1 MERRVGPKGK
11 KMKKITGIT
20 AAVIAFLILCGY
32 LLAHSYISKMNRVE
46 ALSKDGV
53 IKETSGADIT
63 DEDSRLDT
71 DSSEEALGAD
81 ASGDDSSG
89 EDASG
94 DDSSGEDASPELISS
109 AEEAIRKNMEDKSTS
124 VLSDKNVFNILLIG
138 TDNRKVGENSRSDA
152 MILLSINKKSKTITS
167 ASLLRDIYLQ
177 IPGKNNNRLN
187 AAYAYGGPSLLMNT
201 IEQNFKVSVDRYAS
215 VDFYVFMDIIDAVGG
230 VTIEVTDKEIPIIN
244 NYLAELN
251 SLRGE
256 KEGTDYLQEA
266 GVLKLNGKQALA
278 YARNRYI
285 GTDFERTARQRRVL
299 SEALQKVK
307 KLNLIQL
314 NSLLNKLLPQ
324 ITTNLTEGEIFSMI
338 LSIPKYAGYKMDQS
352 HIPVDNSYQFMRIR
366 GMDVIT
372 LNFDKNIKVLQ
383 EQLYPNQSK
392 REVTLNQ

>member
-1 MERRVGPKGK
+1 MERPVGPKGK
-11 KMKKITGIT
+11 KIKKITGIT
-20 AAVIAFLILCGY
+20 AAVIAFLILCCY

-53 IKETSGADIT
+53 IKETSEGDIT

-71 DSSEEALGAD
+71 DSSEDILGEAA
-81 ASGDDSSG
+81 SG

-94 DDSSGEDASPELISS
+94 DDASPEQISS

-230 VTIEVTDKEIPIIN
+230 VTIEVTKEEIPIIN

-372 LNFDKNIKVLQ
+372 LNFDKNIKALQ
-383 EQLYPNQSK
+383 EQLYPNQSN
-392 REVTLNQ
+392 REVALNQ

>member
-71 DSSEEALGAD
+71 DSSEEALGA
-81 ASGDDSSG
+81 
-89 EDASG
+89 DASG

>member
-1 MERRVGPKGK
+1 MERKVGPKGK

-63 DEDSRLDT
+63 DENSRLDA
-71 DSSEEALGAD
+71 DSSEEALG
-81 ASGDDSSG
+81 

-94 DDSSGEDASPELISS
+94 EDTSGEDASPEQISS

-230 VTIEVTDKEIPIIN
+230 VTIEVTKEEIPIIN

-266 GVLKLNGKQALA
+266 GVLMLNGKQALA

-299 SEALQKVK
+299 NEALQKVK

-372 LNFDKNIKVLQ
+372 LNFDKNIKILQ
-383 EQLYPNQSK
+383 EQLYPNQSN

>member
-1 MERRVGPKGK
+1 MERPVGPKGK
-11 KMKKITGIT
+11 KIKKITGIT

-46 ALSKDGV
+46 ALSNDGV
-53 IKETSGADIT
+53 IKETSGGDIT

-71 DSSEEALGAD
+71 DSSEDILGED
-81 ASGDDSSG
+81 ASG

-94 DDSSGEDASPELISS
+94 DDASPEQISS

-230 VTIEVTDKEIPIIN
+230 VTIEVTKEEIPIIN

-372 LNFDKNIKVLQ
+372 LNFDKNIKALQ
-383 EQLYPNQSK
+383 EQLYPNQSN
-392 REVTLNQ
+392 REVALNQ

>member
-1 MERRVGPKGK
+1 MERPVGPKGK
-11 KMKKITGIT
+11 KIKKITGIT

-53 IKETSGADIT
+53 IKETSGGDIT

-71 DSSEEALGAD
+71 DSSEDILGED
-81 ASGDDSSG
+81 ASG

-94 DDSSGEDASPELISS
+94 DDASPEQISS

-187 AAYAYGGPSLLMNT
+187 AAYAYGGPNLLMNT

-299 SEALQKVK
+299 NEALQKVK

-372 LNFDKNIKVLQ
+372 LNFDKNIKALQ
-383 EQLYPNQSK
+383 EQLYPNQSN
-392 REVTLNQ
+392 REVALNQ